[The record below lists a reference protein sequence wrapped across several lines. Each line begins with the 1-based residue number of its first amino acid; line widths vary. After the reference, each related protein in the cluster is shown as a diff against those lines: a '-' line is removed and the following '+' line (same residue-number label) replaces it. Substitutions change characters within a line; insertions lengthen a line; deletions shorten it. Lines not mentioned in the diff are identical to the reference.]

1 MHVETDCKECMRRR
15 IAELEKE
22 NAELRSGWPQISEK
36 EVNRPIVGTK
46 IVAGEIIAMYE
57 DKSR

>member
-1 MHVETDCKECMRRR
+1 MRRR